1 MVCTHFN
8 NLYSKGFYPS
18 VQHHEQMV
26 CTHSSYLVRILI
38 ALLFVIQTLL
48 LISDLSM
55 PRATF
60 YRKFIILQWL
70 AADVETL
77 NSNIVCCYG
86 FFLKALHETVCVKV
100 VFCFGR

>member
-8 NLYSKGFYPS
+8 NLYKIGFRPS
-18 VQHHEQMV
+18 VQHHERMV

-70 AADVETL
+70 ADVEML
-77 NSNIVCCYG
+77 NSNRVCYR
-86 FFLKALHETVCVKV
+86 FFLKAAT
-100 VFCFGR
+100 